1 MNELSKRN
9 GSPLKFIMP
18 VLLMI
23 GVQILT
29 QLFGGQI
36 MFFYKGYTYTEGTY
50 DEFMAGYQEALVS
63 NNFNMIIT
71 IGSTL
76 ILAIVF
82 LFWYRREIVH
92 AANVSLRNKCKVIG
106 VLDFKFVPGVILT
119 GIGLGIFATFVVYF
133 VTMVKPDMVSESSD
147 IAYLINS
154 GDMGNMNIFLII
166 YFCFLSPVCQELAFR
181 GLTLGFAE
189 RRMSFMAANVV
200 QALLFGAFS
209 MNFVQVIYY
218 FVFGMVLGYVYYRT
232 ENILIPI
239 ACNIIFC
246 ITRLIFMNVNVI
258 YSSVVISFIVLLA
271 AMAAAYAGVV
281 LIKRSKISRTD
292 NEDKPKDNP
301 FA

>member
-1 MNELSKRN
+1 MNELSNRN

-23 GVQILT
+23 GVQILV

-50 DEFMAGYQEALVS
+50 ESFMTSYQESLVS

-76 ILAIVF
+76 LLVIVY

-92 AANVSLRNKCKVIG
+92 AANVSLRKKCKVIG
-106 VLDFKFVPGVILT
+106 VLDFKFIPGVILT
-119 GIGLGIFATFVVYF
+119 GVGVGIFATFVAYF
-133 VTMVKPDMVSESSD
+133 ITMVKPDMVNESSD

-154 GDMGNMNIFLII
+154 GDMGNLNIFLII
-166 YFCFLSPVCQELAFR
+166 YFCLLSPVCQELAFR

-200 QALLFGAFS
+200 QALLFGAFT
-209 MNFVQVIYY
+209 MNMVQMIYC

-239 ACNIIFC
+239 ACNIVFC
-246 ITRLIFMNVNVI
+246 ITRLIFINVNVI
-258 YSSVVISFIVLLA
+258 YSSAVFSFIILFI

-281 LIKRSKISRTD
+281 LIKRSKIPRTD
-292 NEDKPKDNP
+292 NEDKPKENP